1 MLKYKKRLGGLIFMK
16 LEVKQSR
23 VSYGVVKHLMCE
35 FNRCIGKSKEV
46 SDLKAVI
53 VFTEDS
59 FATRDLPLDARSY
72 VISNDNKAFIDGMG
86 GYSIFGS
93 SLDGEDRCVRLESY
107 MKAERGGENGWKV
120 EYCYFI

>member
-16 LEVKQSR
+16 LEVKQSK

-35 FNRCIGKSKEV
+35 FNRHIKHSKET
-46 SDLKAVI
+46 SGLKAVI

-59 FATRDLPLDARSY
+59 FTVSDLSLDARSY

-93 SLDGEDRCVRLESY
+93 SLDGLDTCVRLDCY
-107 MKAERGGENGWKV
+107 MKDERGGKEGWKV
-120 EYCYFI
+120 EYCYFV

>member
-1 MLKYKKRLGGLIFMK
+1 MEI
-16 LEVKQSR
+16 KQSK

-35 FNRCIGKSKEV
+35 FNRINKGGKQS
-46 SDLKAVI
+46 LKAVI

-59 FATRDLPLDARSY
+59 FNGEYPLEARSY

-93 SLDGEDRCVRLESY
+93 SLDGADRCIRLEAY
-107 MKAERGGENGWKV
+107 MKDERGGEKGWKV
-120 EYCYFI
+120 DYCYFV